1 MTPFGIAVGWLFTA
15 INSFDPLV
23 RSLSHRLFG
32 AQAKEHPGYARVHGA
47 ALDHCCMVL
56 SVTAAREQARLIIKG
71 AQCARRRPGGELP
84 LAVAAAVGALG

>member
-71 AQCARRRPGGELP
+71 G
-84 LAVAAAVGALG
+84 AVCSASSGW